1 MNELFTPTIPTV
13 QQAKDTFI
21 HSIKT
26 SKSSETLRGYGI
38 DLKQFLEWLAMD
50 INGPMFVDIV
60 SEQHIHDYMSY
71 LKFEKHIVAM
81 SINRKVNAI
90 SSMYN
95 YLLRKK
101 IVQEN
106 PAATVDRLKV
116 TTKERT
122 HLTKDE
128 VDALLQAVDHPI
140 VHYVV
145 VMMLNTG
152 IRIRECVEL
161 SLKNVDL
168 TEKVVRVIEGKGGKN
183 RVVPMNEH
191 LVLEMQDYLTNHRP
205 STGSFNFFATEQSGR
220 ISAQYVNVVLKEAVK
235 KAGIEK
241 KVSSHILRHSFAS
254 HLVNANVHVATI
266 SKLLGHADVRT
277 TSVYMH
283 STNQQ
288 MNDAVNKI
296 EW

>member
-1 MNELFTPTIPTV
+1 MNELLTSTIPTL
-13 QQAKDTFI
+13 QQAEESFI
-21 HSIKT
+21 QSIKA
-26 SKSSETLRGYGI
+26 SKSTETLRGYGI
-38 DLKQFLEWLAMD
+38 DLKQFRCWLSTD
-50 INGPMFVDIV
+50 INGPMFVDII
-60 SEQHIHDYMSY
+60 SEQHIHDYISY
-71 LKFEKHIVAM
+71 LKFERHICAM

-90 SSMYN
+90 SSMFN
-95 YLLRKK
+95 YLMRKK
-101 IVQEN
+101 IVLDN
-106 PAATVDRLKV
+106 PAAGVDRLKV

-128 VDALLQAVDHPI
+128 VDALLQAIDHPI

-161 SLKNVDL
+161 SLQNVDL
-168 TEKVVRVIEGKGGKN
+168 TEKIVRVIEGKGGKN
-183 RVVPMNEH
+183 RVVPMN
-191 LVLEMQDYLTNHRP
+191 DYLVEEMRDYLDNHRP
-205 STGSFNFFATEQSGR
+205 YTTSLNFFATEQSGR
-220 ISAQYVNVVLKEAVK
+220 ISAQYVNVVIKEAVK
-235 KAGIEK
+235 KAGIQK

-254 HLVNANVHVATI
+254 HLVNANVYVATI

-296 EW
+296 DW

>member
-1 MNELFTPTIPTV
+1 MNELFTPTIPTL

-21 HSIKT
+21 HSIKA

-38 DLKQFLEWLAMD
+38 DLKQFIEWLAMD

-168 TEKVVRVIEGKGGKN
+168 TEKLVRVIEGKGGKN
-183 RVVPMNEH
+183 RVVPMNNH
-191 LVLEMQDYLTNHRP
+191 LVQEMQDYLANHRP
-205 STGSFNFFATEQSGR
+205 ITDSLNFFATEQSGR
-220 ISAQYVNVVLKEAVK
+220 ISAQYVNVVIKEAVK

-296 EW
+296 DW

>member
-1 MNELFTPTIPTV
+1 MNELFTPTIPTL
-13 QQAKDTFI
+13 QQAKDDFI
-21 HSIKT
+21 QSIKA

-38 DLKQFLEWLAMD
+38 DLTQFLEWLSTD

-71 LKFEKHIVAM
+71 LKFERHIVAM

-128 VDALLQAVDHPI
+128 VDALLQAIDHPI

-168 TEKVVRVIEGKGGKN
+168 TEKFVRVIEGKGGKN
-183 RVVPMNEH
+183 RVVPMNDL
-191 LVLEMQDYLTNHRP
+191 LVQEMKDYLDNHRP
-205 STGSFNFFATEQSGR
+205 YTTSLNFFATEQSGR

-296 EW
+296 DW

>member
-1 MNELFTPTIPTV
+1 MNELLTTIPTLHL
-13 QQAKDTFI
+13 AKESFI
-21 HSIKT
+21 HSIKA
-26 SKSSETLRGYGI
+26 SKSPETLRGYGI
-38 DLKQFLEWLAMD
+38 DLRQFLEWLSTS

-71 LKFEKHIVAM
+71 LKFEKHICAM

-106 PAATVDRLKV
+106 PVAMVDRLKV
-116 TTKERT
+116 STKERT

-128 VDALLQAVDHPI
+128 VDALLQAIDHPI

-152 IRIRECVEL
+152 VRIRECVEL
-161 SLKNVDL
+161 SLQNVDL
-168 TEKVVRVIEGKGGKN
+168 VEKEVRVIEGKGGKN
-183 RVVPMNEH
+183 RVVPMNDQ
-191 LVLEMQDYLTNHRP
+191 LIQEMQDYLANHRP
-205 STGSFNFFATEQSGR
+205 STGSLNFFATEQSGR
-220 ISAQYVNVVLKEAVK
+220 ISAQYVNVVIREAVK
-235 KAGIEK
+235 KAGIQK

-254 HLVNANVHVATI
+254 HLVSANVHVATI

-277 TSVYMH
+277 TSVNMH

-288 MNDAVNKI
+288 MSDAVNKI
-296 EW
+296 DW